1 MNEKDKVKTSEEYVN
16 ALKKLKPNVITD
28 RLLAEPYEDEDI
40 QKGMNVV
47 CTCYNYAKDPKYKD
61 IMTAESSLTG
71 NTVNRYNYIPKT
83 KEDLKKRIKMVHA
96 LARETVCAQR
106 CVGGDAL
113 WALYIGTF
121 QLDKSN
127 KGETHYH
134 ERLKK
139 YLQYVQDNDIAPAG
153 AVTDA
158 KGDRSISPADQAEK
172 DSYVHIVKKTD
183 EGIYVSG
190 VKTPIT
196 MSIYAEE
203 LIVMPSMQLSEFDKS
218 CAVSFAIQADAEGVE
233 RYALGPE
240 IKTLEGEHAPT
251 HGRKYLNKEG
261 MIIFNNVFVPNERIF
276 QCEEHRYGA
285 IFANLFATMHRFSYL
300 ACKPALYDIMTGAA
314 MLISDF
320 NGTKGEYFLSNSG
333 EKIFQIAKASI
344 LSRGMA
350 KAAIEEAKVTES
362 GAMLPDEVFTNM
374 GKFMATDQFPNAV
387 SILQDMSGNLPV
399 NLPYPELLKD
409 EKFSKNVKKLFARKK
424 GITPEEHYKL
434 NEFIRV
440 LVASTEGGLL
450 QFGSKHGGGNKEAE
464 KVAIYANNLRYMFQC
479 KKLVKKIVF
488 NKD

>member
-1 MNEKDKVKTSEEYVN
+1 MSSEDKVKTSQDYVN
-16 ALKKLKPNVITD
+16 ALKKLRPNVITD
-28 RLLAEPYEDEDI
+28 RLLEKPYEHIDI

-47 CTCYNYAKDPKYKD
+47 CACYDFAKKPEYEEV
-61 IMTAESSLTG
+61 MTAESSLTG
-71 NTVNRYNYIPKT
+71 NKVNRYNYIPKT
-83 KEDLKKRIKMVHA
+83 RDDLRKRLKMVHA

-113 WALYIGTF
+113 WALYIGTY

-127 KGETHYH
+127 DGKTNYH

-158 KGDRSISPADQAEK
+158 KGDRSISPADQDEK
-172 DSYVHIVKKTD
+172 DTYVHIVKRTD

-190 VKTPIT
+190 IKTPIT
-196 MSIYAEE
+196 MSVYAEE
-203 LIVMPSMQLSEFDKS
+203 LIVMPSMQLSENDTD
-218 CAVSFAIQADAEGVE
+218 CAVSFAIPADAEGIE

-240 IKTLEGEHAPT
+240 IKTLDGEHAPT

-276 QCEEHRYGA
+276 QCGEHRYGA
-285 IFANLFATMHRFSYL
+285 IYANLFATMHRFSYL

-314 MLISDF
+314 MLISEF
-320 NGTKGEYFLSNSG
+320 NGTKGEYFLSNTA

-350 KAAIEEAKVTES
+350 KAAIEEAQVTES
-362 GAMLPDEVFTNM
+362 GAILPDEVFTNM
-374 GKFMATDQFPNAV
+374 GKYMATNQFPAAV
-387 SILQDMSGNLPV
+387 SILQDMAGNLPV
-399 NLPYPELLKD
+399 NLPHEELLKD
-409 EKFSKNVKKLFARKK
+409 EKYNKNINKLFARKK
-424 GITPEEHYKL
+424 GITPAEHYKL

-440 LVASTEGGLL
+440 LVASSEGGLL

-464 KVAIYANNLRYMFQC
+464 KVAIYGNNLRHMFQC
-479 KKLVKKIVF
+479 KKLVKDIVF
-488 NKD
+488 KN

>member
-1 MNEKDKVKTSEEYVN
+1 MSKQDRVKTSEDYVN

-28 RLLAEPYEDEDI
+28 RLLDKPYEDEDI
-40 QKGMNVV
+40 VKGMNVV
-47 CTCYNYAKDPKYKD
+47 SACYNFAKDPKYQEL
-61 IMTAESSLTG
+61 MTAESSLTG
-71 NTVNRYNYIPKT
+71 NKVNRYNYIPRT
-83 KEDLKKRIKMVHA
+83 KDDLKKRIKMVHS

-127 KGETHYH
+127 KGTTNYH

-139 YLQYVQDNDIAPAG
+139 YLEYVQENDIAPAG

-158 KGDRSISPADQAEK
+158 KGDRSVSPAEQEEK
-172 DSYVHIVKKTD
+172 DTYVHIVKKTD

-190 VKTPIT
+190 IKTPIT
-196 MSIYAEE
+196 MSVYAEE
-203 LIVMPSMQLSEFDKS
+203 LIVMPGAQLSENDKS
-218 CAVSFAIQADAEGVE
+218 CAVSFAIQADAKGIE
-233 RYALGPE
+233 RYALGAE

-276 QCEEHRYGA
+276 LCEEHKYGA
-285 IFANLFATMHRFSYL
+285 IYANLFAAMHRFSYL

-320 NGTKGEYFLSNSG
+320 NGTKGEYFLSNTA
-333 EKIFQIAKASI
+333 EKIFQISKAAI
-344 LSRGMA
+344 MSRGMA
-350 KAAIEEAKVTES
+350 KAAIEEAEVTES
-362 GAMLPDEVFTNM
+362 GAILPDEVFTNM
-374 GKFMATDQFPNAV
+374 GKFMATDLFPNAV
-387 SILQDMSGNLPV
+387 SILQDMAGSLPV
-399 NLPYPELLKD
+399 NLPYEELLKD
-409 EKFSKNVKKLFARKK
+409 SKFKESVNKLFKRKK
-424 GITPEEHYKL
+424 GITPEQHYKL

-440 LVASTEGGLL
+440 MVASAEGGLL

-464 KVAIYANNLRYMFQC
+464 KVAIYGNNLRHMFQC
-479 KKLVKKIVF
+479 KKLVKDIVF
-488 NKD
+488 KS